1 MGAAGGDRPQAMVSL
16 RSRSFLARS
25 RAAPSGLLVPLTLG
39 VIVKF
44 GVELYR
50 GPAAGQEF
58 NIFVNLRTPP
68 EGVSRKTSTSARNR
82 KRRQFRRLA
91 RVVQVFWRRRVGMVE
106 PALPHNLCKQDHVA
120 NWT

>member
-25 RAAPSGLLVPLTLG
+25 RAAPFELLVPLTLG

-50 GPAAGQEF
+50 GRAAGQEF

-68 EGVSRKTSTSARNR
+68 EGASRKIASSAWHR
-82 KRRQFRRLA
+82 KRRQFRGLA
-91 RVVQVFWRRRVGMVE
+91 PVVQVFWRRRVGVAE
-106 PALPHNLCKQDHVA
+106 PALLHNLCKQGVAA